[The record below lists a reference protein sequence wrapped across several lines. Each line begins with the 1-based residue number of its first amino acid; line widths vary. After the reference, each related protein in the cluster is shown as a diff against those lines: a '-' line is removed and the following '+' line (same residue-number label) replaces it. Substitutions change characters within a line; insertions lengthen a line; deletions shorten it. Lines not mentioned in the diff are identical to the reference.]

1 MSLKV
6 YYLLDQ
12 RSAPKRNKSGIQVPI
27 RIDVKYEHEGEVKH
41 LRFPIGI
48 KGNPKCFVRQVFT
61 GSEPNAAEKNE
72 VLLML
77 KKHTENIYLK
87 GIQSGKLPPKETFK
101 AKILEALKDT
111 GTEKTIIEQLDGY
124 IEYMTARQNAG
135 RIRGKSVIYSIKRLK
150 NVMSAMYKKKA
161 FTYDTIDKDFETRF
175 LNELQTFSVNTIST
189 YTKRL
194 KMFLNWA
201 TVNNLNRNNI
211 YKTFEMPEENREIV
225 ALSETE
231 VQTIAD
237 LDIPTHKNIKHGGTR
252 VIRDWFIISTQ
263 TGLRFSDLHK
273 IAEPELITV
282 AGGFDLK
289 VKTKKTGAVVVIPVS
304 PILYRIF
311 KEHDFNVPLPP
322 SNQKYNRGLEK
333 IQGLAKLN
341 KDISSHT
348 GRKTFCTT
356 MYKKGYPVQWIMKI
370 SGHATEKEFYRYIGV
385 DGSENAQLI
394 RSMGNDFVIEHTPKM
409 AVNK

>member
-1 MSLKV
+1 MITV
-6 YYLLDQ
+6 YYYLDKRKAYKRSKAVPLL
-12 RSAPKRNKSGIQVPI
+12 AN
-27 RIDVKYEHEGEVKH
+27 VKYEHGNKIENF
-41 LRFPIGI
+41 RFSTGLHC
-48 KGNPKCFVRQVFT
+48 NPKLFKAQTVQ
-61 GSEPNAAEKNE
+61 SAEPNAEEKNE
-72 VLLML
+72 VLRII

-87 GIQSGKLPPKETFK
+87 GIKSGKLPPKETFK

-111 GTEKTIIEQLDGY
+111 GTEKTIIQQLDAY

-135 RIRGKSVIYSIKRLK
+135 RIKGKSVIHSIERLK
-150 NVMSAMYKKKA
+150 KVLEVLYAKKA
-161 FTYDTIDKDFETRF
+161 FTFETIDKDFETRF
-175 LNELQTFSVNTIST
+175 LNELQQFSVNTIST

-237 LDIPTHKNIKHGGTR
+237 LDIPTHKNIKHGGTKI
-252 VIRDWFIISTQ
+252 IRDWFIISTQ
-263 TGLRFSDLHK
+263 TGLRYSDLSK
-273 IAEPELITV
+273 IAEPELLPV
-282 AGGFDLK
+282 AGGYDLK
-289 VKTKKTGAVVVIPVS
+289 VKTKKTGALVVIPVS

-311 KEHDFNVPLPP
+311 KEHEFSVPLPP
-322 SNQKYNRGLEK
+322 SNDKYNRGLEK
-333 IQGLAKLN
+333 IAGLAKLTRQ
-341 KDISSHT
+341 ISSHT

-394 RSMGNDFVIEHTPKM
+394 RSMGNDFVIHHEPKM
-409 AVNK
+409 AINQ